1 MNSLFVIAPYKHLD
15 MWVFDDGARGLV
27 QEPFVGGADLLI
39 DLATAGFESPE
50 KGFRMVFSAGAF
62 PGAGLRLEWRR
73 AEMGGNVYFCESL
86 GSGVALSGVAE
97 VLRGSAGG
105 DLRSGSAARRSVIRL
120 AWLGAKTQRAGR

>member
-39 DLATAGFESPE
+39 ALATAGFESPE

-73 AEMGGNVYFCESL
+73 AEMGGNVYFCEAL
-86 GSGVALSGVAE
+86 GSQGWLCPALLKYFEAPPAE
-97 VLRGSAGG
+97 IYVQVRPRV
-105 DLRSGSAARRSVIRL
+105 D
-120 AWLGAKTQRAGR
+120 Q